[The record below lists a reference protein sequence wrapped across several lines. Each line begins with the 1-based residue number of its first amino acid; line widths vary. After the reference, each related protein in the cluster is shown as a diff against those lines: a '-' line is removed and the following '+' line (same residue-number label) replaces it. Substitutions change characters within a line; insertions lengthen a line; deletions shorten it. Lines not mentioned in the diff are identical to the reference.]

1 MDTLENLTI
10 IWIGVLLAHFMAR
23 ATRLTPVLFYLFMG
37 AVYVNTGL
45 LPTEPGEFIRV
56 FAEVGIILIMF
67 ALGFEESTDN
77 FMTGV
82 KRSWG
87 IAFFGGVAP
96 FLSAYLLA
104 LYFWED
110 SNMALVVG
118 LSMAATAVS
127 LTLMSLKSEGL
138 NKTRAAT
145 GIMTSALL
153 DDIASL
159 ALVAVIIPI
168 ASGQAAVGIMS
179 VGLILGKAIVFFVVV
194 AILSLWVL
202 PTESKG
208 PLYFVPG
215 LGRFGIGHIFAFT
228 RGQRT
233 LVILI
238 FVMLVAI
245 SSHALGLHPAVGAY
259 MAGLILREEY
269 FKKAPTA
276 IAGVED
282 DDEAPED
289 FKSIK
294 RLIDNVAF
302 VWIGP
307 VFFVALGAKII
318 FDMDLLIS
326 VVPYVALLTLTL
338 ITVQILSAG
347 LAARYTGGFNFQESI
362 MIGLGMLGR
371 AELAFVVMDI
381 AYVQNDILSEAAF
394 YTLMVTAF
402 FMNVSVPVG
411 IRLWKPYFVK
421 SLEKE

>member
-1 MDTLENLTI
+1 MHTLENLTI

-23 ATRLTPVLFYLFMG
+23 ATRLTPVLFYLFLG
-37 AVYVNTGL
+37 AVYVNTGI

-77 FMTGV
+77 FIAGV

-87 IAFFGGVAP
+87 IAFFGGISP
-96 FLSAYLLA
+96 FLTAYLLA

-110 SNMALVVG
+110 TNMALVVG

-127 LTLMSLKSEGL
+127 LTLISLKSEGL
-138 NKTRAAT
+138 NKTKAAT

-159 ALVAVIIPI
+159 AMIAVIIPI
-168 ASGQAAVGIMS
+168 ASGQATVGLASIGFIMAKAVG
-179 VGLILGKAIVFFVVV
+179 FFVVV
-194 AILSLWVL
+194 TVLALWVL
-202 PTESKG
+202 PSESKG

-215 LGRFGIGHIFAFT
+215 LGRFGISHIFAFS

-269 FKKAPTA
+269 FKNAPTA
-276 IAGVED
+276 IAGVEEYD
-282 DDEAPED
+282 DAPED
-289 FKSIK
+289 FKGIK
-294 RLIDNVAF
+294 RVIDNVAF

-318 FDMDLLIS
+318 FDWDLLVS
-326 VVPYVALLTLTL
+326 VIPYVAALTISL
-338 ITVQILSAG
+338 IIIQILSCLLFKTWLFG
-347 LAARYTGGFNFQESI
+347 WIPRITYSI
-362 MIGLGMLGR
+362 KLEFL
-371 AELAFVVMDI
+371 
-381 AYVQNDILSEAAF
+381 
-394 YTLMVTAF
+394 
-402 FMNVSVPVG
+402 
-411 IRLWKPYFVK
+411 YFHKVF
-421 SLEKE
+421 

>member
-1 MDTLENLTI
+1 MHTLENLTI

-37 AVYVNTGL
+37 AVYVNTGI
-45 LPTEPGEFIRV
+45 LPEEPGEFIRV

-77 FMTGV
+77 FLAGV

-87 IAFFGGVAP
+87 IAFFGGISP
-96 FLSAYLLA
+96 FLTAYLLA

-110 SNMALVVG
+110 TNMALVVG

-127 LTLMSLKSEGL
+127 LTLMSLKNEGL
-138 NKTRAAT
+138 NKTRAAM

-153 DDIASL
+153 DDIAAL
-159 ALVAVIIPI
+159 AMVAVIIPI
-168 ASGQAAVGIMS
+168 ASGTAAVGLAS
-179 VGLILGKAIVFFVVV
+179 VGFILAKAIGFFVVV
-194 AILSLWVL
+194 AILALWVL
-202 PTESKG
+202 PSENKG

-215 LGRFGIGHIFAFT
+215 LGRFGISHIFAFT

-245 SSHALGLHPAVGAY
+245 GSHFLGLHPAVGAY

-276 IAGVED
+276 IEAVED

-289 FKSIK
+289 FKAIK
-294 RLIDNVAF
+294 MLINNVAF

-318 FDMDLLIS
+318 FDWELLVS
-326 VVPYVALLTLTL
+326 VIPYVAAMTAGL
-338 ITVQILSAG
+338 IIVQILSAS
-347 LAARYTGGFNFQESI
+347 LAARYTGGFNFAESV

-381 AYVQNDILSEAAF
+381 AYVQNDILTDAAF

-402 FMNVSVPVG
+402 FMNISVPLS
-411 IRLWKPYFVK
+411 IRLWKPYFIK
-421 SLEKE
+421 SQT

>member
-1 MDTLENLTI
+1 MHTLENLTI

-37 AVYVNTGL
+37 AVYVNTGI
-45 LPTEPGEFIRV
+45 LPEEPGEFIRV

-77 FMTGV
+77 FVAGV

-87 IAFFGGVAP
+87 IAFFGGISP
-96 FLSAYLLA
+96 FLTAYLLA
-104 LYFWED
+104 LYFWGD
-110 SNMALVVG
+110 NNMALVIG

-138 NKTRAAT
+138 SKSRAAT

-159 ALVAVIIPI
+159 AMVAVIIPI
-168 ASGQAAVGIMS
+168 ASGEAAVGITSIAIIMT
-179 VGLILGKAIVFFVVV
+179 KAIGFFVIV
-194 AILSLWVL
+194 ALLGVWILPS
-202 PTESKG
+202 EAKG

-215 LGRFGIGHIFAFT
+215 LGRFGISHIFSFT

-238 FVMLVAI
+238 FVMLVALG
-245 SSHALGLHPAVGAY
+245 SHALGLHAAVGAY

-269 FKKAPTA
+269 FSKAPTS
-276 IAGVED
+276 IAGVEED
-282 DDEAPED
+282 SEAPED

-307 VFFVALGAKII
+307 VFFVDLGAKII
-318 FDMDLLIS
+318 FDMDLLVS
-326 VVPYVALLTLTL
+326 VIPYVATLTL
-338 ITVQILSAG
+338 CLISIQIISAG
-347 LAARYTGGFNFQESI
+347 MAARYTGGFNFAESV

-381 AYVQNDILSEAAF
+381 AYVQNNILTDAAF

-402 FMNVSVPVG
+402 FMNISVPLG
-411 IRLWKPYFVK
+411 IRLWKPHFVR
-421 SLEKE
+421 SLK

>member
-1 MDTLENLTI
+1 MHTLENLTI

-37 AVYVNTGL
+37 AVYVNTGI

-77 FMTGV
+77 FVAGV

-87 IAFFGGVAP
+87 IALFGGISP
-96 FLSAYLLA
+96 FLCAYLLA
-104 LYFWED
+104 LYFWD
-110 SNMALVVG
+110 DANMALVVG

-159 ALVAVIIPI
+159 ALVAIIIPI
-168 ASGQAAVGIMS
+168 ASGDATVSIMS
-179 VGLILGKAIVFFVVV
+179 VGFIMIKAMAFFVVV
-194 AILSLWVL
+194 AVLALWVL
-202 PTESKG
+202 PTEAKG

-215 LGRFGIGHIFAFT
+215 LGRFGISHIFAFT

-238 FVMLVAI
+238 FVMIVAI
-245 SSHALGLHPAVGAY
+245 SSHALGLHPAIGAY

-269 FKKAPTA
+269 FRKAPTA
-276 IAGVED
+276 IAGVEE
-282 DDEAPED
+282 DEQDAPED

-294 RLIDNVAF
+294 RLVDNVAF

-307 VFFVALGAKII
+307 VFFVDLGSKII
-318 FDMDLLIS
+318 FDGDLLIS
-326 VVPYVALLTLTL
+326 VVPYVAILTITL
-338 ITVQILSAG
+338 IVVQILSAG
-347 LAARYTGGFNFQESI
+347 LAARYTGGFNFSESV

-381 AYVQNDILSEAAF
+381 AYVQNNILSDAAF

-402 FMNVSVPVG
+402 FMNICVPIS
-411 IRLWKPYFVK
+411 IRLWKPHFIR
-421 SLEKE
+421 SNG

>member
-1 MDTLENLTI
+1 MHTIENLTI

-37 AVYVNTGL
+37 AVYVNTGI

-56 FAEVGIILIMF
+56 FAEIGIILIMF

-77 FMTGV
+77 FIAGV

-87 IAFFGGVAP
+87 IAFIGGVSP
-96 FLSAYLLA
+96 FLTAYLLA

-110 SNMALVVG
+110 TNMALVVG
-118 LSMAATAVS
+118 LAMAATAVS
-127 LTLMSLKSEGL
+127 LTLVSLKSEGL

-168 ASGQAAVGIMS
+168 ASGQAALGFAS
-179 VGLILGKAIVFFVVV
+179 VGFVMAKAVGFFVVV
-194 AILSLWVL
+194 TVLGLWVL
-202 PTESKG
+202 PSENKG

-215 LGRFGIGHIFAFT
+215 LGRFGISHIFSFS

-259 MAGLILREEY
+259 MAGLILHEEY
-269 FKKAPTA
+269 FKKTPTS
-276 IAGVED
+276 IAGGEE

-318 FDMDLLIS
+318 FDWELLVS
-326 VVPYVALLTLTL
+326 VIPYVAALTISL
-338 ITVQILSAG
+338 IVIQILSASI
-347 LAARYTGGFNFQESI
+347 AARYTGGFNFAESV

-381 AYVQNDILSEAAF
+381 AYVQNDILTDAAF

-402 FMNVSVPVG
+402 FMNVSVPIS

-421 SLEKE
+421 SIN

>member
-1 MDTLENLTI
+1 MHTLENLTI
-10 IWIGVLLAHFMAR
+10 IWMGVLLAHFMAR

-45 LPTEPGEFIRV
+45 LPVEPGEFIRV

-77 FMTGV
+77 FVTGL

-87 IAFFGGVAP
+87 IAFFGGVSP
-96 FLSAYLLA
+96 FLTAYLLA
-104 LYFWED
+104 LYFWGD
-110 SNMALVVG
+110 GNMALVVG
-118 LSMAATAVS
+118 LAMAATAVS

-138 NKTRAAT
+138 NKTPAAT

-159 ALVAVIIPI
+159 AMVAIIIPI
-168 ASGQAAVGIMS
+168 ASGAAAVGIAS
-179 VGLILGKAIVFFVVV
+179 VGFIVIKALGFFAVVTV
-194 AILSLWVL
+194 LSMWVL
-202 PTESKG
+202 PTEAKG
-208 PLYFVPG
+208 PLYFIPG
-215 LGRFGIGHIFAFT
+215 LGRFGISHIFALT

-245 SSHALGLHPAVGAY
+245 CSHALGLHPAIGAY

-269 FKKAPTA
+269 FRNAPTA
-276 IAGVED
+276 IAGVEENGD
-282 DDEAPED
+282 APED

-307 VFFVALGAKII
+307 VFFVDLGAKII
-318 FDMDLLIS
+318 FDWDLLVS
-326 VVPYVALLTLTL
+326 VVPFVVALTSTL
-338 ITVQILSAG
+338 IVVQILSAG
-347 LAARYTGGFNFQESI
+347 LAARYTGGFNFQESV

-371 AELAFVVMDI
+371 AELAFVVMNI
-381 AYVQNDILSEAAF
+381 AYVQNDILNDAAF

-402 FMNVSVPVG
+402 FMNISVPLG

-421 SLEKE
+421 K

>member
-1 MDTLENLTI
+1 MHTIENLTI

-37 AVYVNTGL
+37 AVYVNTGI
-45 LPTEPGEFIRV
+45 LPAEPGEFIRV
-56 FAEVGIILIMF
+56 FAEIGIILIMF

-77 FMTGV
+77 FVAGI

-87 IAFFGGVAP
+87 IAFFGGISP
-96 FLSAYLLA
+96 FLTAYFLA
-104 LYFWED
+104 LYFWGD
-110 SNMALVVG
+110 SNMALVIG

-127 LTLMSLKSEGL
+127 LTLMSLRSEGL
-138 NKTRAAT
+138 SKTPAAT

-159 ALVAVIIPI
+159 AMVAVIIPI
-168 ASGQAAVGIMS
+168 ASGQAAVGLAS
-179 VGLILGKAIVFFVVV
+179 VGFIMAKAVGFFVVV
-194 AILSLWVL
+194 AVLAIWVL
-202 PTESKG
+202 PSESKG

-215 LGRFGIGHIFAFT
+215 LGRFGISHIFGFT

-245 SSHALGLHPAVGAY
+245 GSHMLGLHAAVGAY

-269 FKKAPTA
+269 FKKAPTV
-276 IAGVED
+276 IAGVEEHV
-282 DDEAPED
+282 EAPED
-289 FKSIK
+289 FNSIK
-294 RLIDNVAF
+294 MLIDNVAF

-318 FDMDLLIS
+318 FDWELLVS
-326 VVPYVALLTLTL
+326 VVPYVAAFTVSL
-338 ITVQILSAG
+338 IVIQILSAS
-347 LAARYTGGFNFQESI
+347 LAARYTGGFNFAESI

-381 AYVQNDILSEAAF
+381 AYVQNDILTDAAF

-402 FMNVSVPVG
+402 FMNIAVPLG
-411 IRLWKPYFVK
+411 IRLWKPYFVRSK
-421 SLEKE
+421 A

>member
-1 MDTLENLTI
+1 MHTLENLTI

-37 AVYVNTGL
+37 AVYVNTGI

-56 FAEVGIILIMF
+56 FAEIGIILIMF

-77 FMTGV
+77 FIAGV

-87 IAFFGGVAP
+87 IAFFGGISP
-96 FLSAYLLA
+96 FLTAYLLA

-110 SNMALVVG
+110 TNMALVVG
-118 LSMAATAVS
+118 LAMAATAVS

-159 ALVAVIIPI
+159 AMVAVIIPI
-168 ASGQAAVGIMS
+168 ASGQASVGLLS
-179 VGLILGKAIVFFVVV
+179 VGLIMLKAVGFFIVV
-194 AILSLWVL
+194 AILAVWVL
-202 PTESKG
+202 PSESKG

-215 LGRFGIGHIFAFT
+215 LGRFGINHIFSFT

-276 IAGVED
+276 IVGVEED
-282 DDEAPED
+282 DDAPED
-289 FKSIK
+289 FKTIK

-318 FDMDLLIS
+318 FDWDLLVS
-326 VVPYVALLTLTL
+326 VVPYVAALTITL
-338 ITVQILSAG
+338 IIVQIISAG
-347 LAARYTGGFNFQESI
+347 VAARYTGGFNFEESV

-381 AYVQNDILSEAAF
+381 AYVQNDILTDAAF

-402 FMNVSVPVG
+402 FMNISVPLG
-411 IRLWKPYFVK
+411 IRFWKPYFVK
-421 SLEKE
+421 SGGS

>member
-1 MDTLENLTI
+1 MHTLENLTI
-10 IWIGVLLAHFMAR
+10 IWIGVLIAHFMAR

-45 LPTEPGEFIRV
+45 LPVEPGEFIRV

-77 FMTGV
+77 FVSGL

-87 IAFFGGVAP
+87 IAFFGGISP
-96 FLSAYLLA
+96 FLTAYLLA
-104 LYFWED
+104 LYFWGD
-110 SNMALVVG
+110 GNMALVVG
-118 LSMAATAVS
+118 LAMAATAVS

-138 NKTRAAT
+138 NKTPAAT

-159 ALVAVIIPI
+159 AMVAIIIPI
-168 ASGQAAVGIMS
+168 ASGEAAVGIAS
-179 VGLILGKAIVFFVVV
+179 VGYVMIKALGFFAGVT
-194 AILSLWVL
+194 ILSMWVL
-202 PTESKG
+202 PSEEKG
-208 PLYFVPG
+208 PLYFIPG
-215 LGRFGIGHIFAFT
+215 LGRFGISHIFSFT

-245 SSHALGLHPAVGAY
+245 SSHALGLHPAIGAY

-269 FKKAPTA
+269 FKKSSSA
-276 IAGVED
+276 IAGVEA
-282 DDEAPED
+282 DDEAQED
-289 FKSIK
+289 FQSIK
-294 RLIDNVAF
+294 RLIDNAAF

-307 VFFVALGAKII
+307 VFFVDLGAKII
-318 FDMDLLIS
+318 FDWDLLVS
-326 VVPYVALLTLTL
+326 VIPFVMVLTTTL
-338 ITVQILSAG
+338 IVVQILSAG
-347 LAARYTGGFNFQESI
+347 LAARYTGGFNIQESV
-362 MIGLGMLGR
+362 MIG
-371 AELAFVVMDI
+371 
-381 AYVQNDILSEAAF
+381 YVQNDILNDAAF

-402 FMNVSVPVG
+402 FMNISVPLG

-421 SLEKE
+421 K